1 MGMTELEI
9 IRALDKMICDREELL
24 RYAEN
29 SAISKEVDALEA
41 IRAKFCSRLDFE
53 TEYKIMQKEHMH
65 MTDEVNR
72 LNCELDKLHAELE
85 EAKNPKRCYEVLF
98 TDGSST
104 RVENAALWTANNET
118 TRIRAVNGRT
128 VAMFMTDEVRG
139 IIKRGDWED
148 DED

>member
-9 IRALDKMICDREELL
+9 IRALDKMICSKEELL
-24 RYAEN
+24 RYVEN
-29 SAISKEVDALEA
+29 STIREEVDALKEL
-41 IRAKFCSRLDFE
+41 RTGYCSVLDLE
-53 TEYKIMQKEHMH
+53 TEYKLLQKKYRHRCY
-65 MTDEVNR
+65 EVNNLR
-72 LNCELDKLHAELE
+72 HVCDKLHAELE

-104 RVENAALWTANNET
+104 RVENAASWTVSNET
-118 TRIRAVNGRT
+118 TRIRDVDGRT

-139 IIKRGDWED
+139 IIKRGEWED